1 MSEQGPRINVCL
13 TPGAAAEQDRNSH
26 AITFSVDVYFNGE
39 LQGTG
44 PLVLS
49 TIEAELLDARLRR
62 ALSPVLPPET
72 HGMVG

>member
-1 MSEQGPRINVCL
+1 MTEQGPRINVCL
-13 TPGAAAEQDRNSH
+13 TPGATAHQDRQSH

-62 ALSPVLPPET
+62 ALRPVMPSES
-72 HGMVG
+72 HGVGG

>member
-1 MSEQGPRINVCL
+1 MGEQGPRINVCL
-13 TPGAAAEQDRNSH
+13 TPGATAQQDRQSQ

-39 LQGTG
+39 LQGSG

-62 ALSPVLPPET
+62 ALRPVMPAEP
-72 HGMVG
+72 HGTVD